1 VLGASLYIIVCSA
14 KNRIRARLRR
24 LREPRYLIG
33 AIVCGA
39 YLYFTFF
46 ARSRSSQAGAARR
59 ASRGARSLPAPFVTV
74 LAAAPAFAGLALLVV
89 SALSWVVPVS
99 SGLLDFSEA
108 ETQFLFPA
116 PVSRRQLLVHRIMR
130 SQIGLLFSSIIVAV
144 VAPSMAGAA
153 RVRALRWPSCLY

>member
-1 VLGASLYIIVCSA
+1 M
-14 KNRIRARLRR
+14 
-24 LREPRYLIG
+24 
-33 AIVCGA
+33 
-39 YLYFTFF
+39 
-46 ARSRSSQAGAARR
+46 
-59 ASRGARSLPAPFVTV
+59 

-153 RVRALRWPSCLY
+153 RVRVSIAMWFVLLTSKLYFTGLTLARTQLVSESPRARRAA